1 MSEHRYPLSCLAAS
15 IESALEV
22 ADELTI
28 AQPSE
33 TDMNHI
39 ATLAHIGGIIA
50 CARIA
55 TAYLAREMAKREE
68 EGKG

>member
-1 MSEHRYPLSCLAAS
+1 MSEHRYPLSCLAAG

-28 AQPSE
+28 AQPND

-39 ATLAHIGGIIA
+39 ATIAHIGGIIQ

-55 TAYLAREMAKREE
+55 TAYLARELAKREGGE
-68 EGKG
+68 Q

>member
-1 MSEHRYPLSCLAAS
+1 MADHRYPLSCLAAG

-28 AQPSE
+28 AQPND

-39 ATLAHIGGIIA
+39 ATIAHIGGIIQ

-55 TAYLAREMAKREE
+55 TGYLAREMSKREG
-68 EGKG
+68 EGKE